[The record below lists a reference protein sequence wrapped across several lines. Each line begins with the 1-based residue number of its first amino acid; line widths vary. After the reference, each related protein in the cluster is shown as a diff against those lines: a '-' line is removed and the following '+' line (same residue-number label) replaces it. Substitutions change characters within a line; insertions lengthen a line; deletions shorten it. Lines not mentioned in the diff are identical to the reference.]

1 MSAIVH
7 RFADRASM
15 VDALQQ
21 VFVQQLQQALAQRQQ
36 ATLLLSGGST
46 PEPLYR
52 QLSGIELDWARVNIA
67 LVDERWVDID
77 DSASNERF
85 LRQSL
90 CVDRAAKARL
100 LGMKNSA
107 SCVFDGVDQCNK
119 DYAELAKPYDICL
132 LGMGGDGH
140 TASLFPGAAGLD
152 EALQSELPCAAI
164 QAKPSEVTGNLL
176 HRMTLT
182 AAQILRSER
191 LLLMITGEAKWQVY
205 EQASKAVVDA
215 QHLPISHFIQQQRL
229 PLEVYWAP

>member
-1 MSAIVH
+1 MNARVN
-7 RFADRASM
+7 RFSDRATM

-21 VFVQQLQQALAQRQQ
+21 EFVQQLQQALDQRQQ

-52 QLSGIELDWARVNIA
+52 QLSRVELDWARVNIA

-90 CVDRAAKARL
+90 CVNKAAKARL
-100 LGMKNSA
+100 LGMKNRAES
-107 SCVFDGVDQCNK
+107 VFDGVEQCNNN
-119 DYAELAKPYDICL
+119 YAELARPYDICL
-132 LGMGGDGH
+132 LGMGSDGH
-140 TASLFPGAAGLD
+140 TASLFPGAKGLD
-152 EALQSELPCAAI
+152 EAMRSELACAAI
-164 QAKPSEVTGNLL
+164 QAKPSEVTGNFL

-182 AAQILRSER
+182 ASQILCSER
-191 LLLMITGEAKWQVY
+191 LVLMITGEQKWQVF
-205 EQASKAVVDA
+205 EQASKAVDT
-215 QHLPISHFIQQQRL
+215 QNLPISYFIHQQRL